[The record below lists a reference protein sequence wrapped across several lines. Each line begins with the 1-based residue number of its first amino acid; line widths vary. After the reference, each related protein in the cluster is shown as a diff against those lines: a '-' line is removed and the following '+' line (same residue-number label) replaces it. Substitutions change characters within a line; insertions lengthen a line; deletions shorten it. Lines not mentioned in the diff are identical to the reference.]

1 MKTTM
6 ILVATL
12 GLCTLGAKAQQAQP
26 VIQTTFPEMDQ
37 RRQAAKT
44 AFEQDLMLS
53 NPGVILSQ
61 DQLEEWHREALETAY
76 RPSHEVVTF
85 FRAKDGS
92 IQRWESNP
100 VAAPAANR
108 QQ

>member
-26 VIQTTFPEMDQ
+26 VVQTTFAEVDD
-37 RRQAAKT
+37 RRQAAKK
-44 AFEQDLMLS
+44 AFDQDLMFT
-53 NPGVILSQ
+53 NPGVVLSQ
-61 DQLEEWHREALETAY
+61 DQLEEWHRAALETTY

-100 VAAPAANR
+100 VAAPAVNR
-108 QQ
+108 RQ

>member
-12 GLCTLGAKAQQAQP
+12 GLCTLSAKAQQAQP
-26 VIQTTFPEMDQ
+26 IIQTTFAEIDQ
-37 RRQAAKT
+37 RRQASKS

-61 DQLEEWHREALETAY
+61 DQLEEWHRQALETAY
-76 RPSHEVVTF
+76 RPAHEVVTF

-92 IQRWESNP
+92 IQPWESKS
-100 VAAPAANR
+100 ATAPAVNK

>member
-1 MKTTM
+1 M

-26 VIQTTFPEMDQ
+26 VVQTTFAEMDD
-37 RRQAAKT
+37 RAQAAKK

-53 NPGVILSQ
+53 NPGVFLSQ
-61 DQLEEWHREALETAY
+61 DQQEEWHREALETAY
-76 RPSHEVVTF
+76 RPAHEVVTF

-92 IQRWESNP
+92 IQLWESKSA
-100 VAAPAANR
+100 AAPAVNR

>member
-6 ILVATL
+6 ILVASL

-26 VIQTTFPEMDQ
+26 IIQTTYAEMDE
-37 RRQAAKT
+37 RRQAAKK
-44 AFEQDLMLS
+44 AFEEDLMLS
-53 NPGVILSQ
+53 NPGVVLAQ

-76 RPSHEVVTF
+76 RPAHEVVTF

-92 IQRWESNP
+92 IQRWESKSA
-100 VAAPAANR
+100 AAPAVNR

>member
-1 MKTTM
+1 M

-26 VIQTTFPEMDQ
+26 VVQTTFAEVDD
-37 RRQAAKT
+37 RRQAAKK

-53 NPGVILSQ
+53 NPGVVLSQ
-61 DQLEEWHREALETAY
+61 DQLEEWHRAALETTY
-76 RPSHEVVTF
+76 WPSHEVVTF

-92 IQRWESNP
+92 IHRW
-100 VAAPAANR
+100 
-108 QQ
+108 

>member
-1 MKTTM
+1 M
-6 ILVATL
+6 ILVASL

-26 VIQTTFPEMDQ
+26 IIQTTYAEMDE
-37 RRQAAKT
+37 RRQAAKK
-44 AFEQDLMLS
+44 AFEEDLMLS
-53 NPGVILSQ
+53 NPGVVLAQ

-76 RPSHEVVTF
+76 RPAHEVVTF

-92 IQRWESNP
+92 IQRWESKSA
-100 VAAPAANR
+100 AAPAVNR

>member
-26 VIQTTFPEMDQ
+26 VIQTTFAEMEG
-37 RRQAAKT
+37 RRQAAKQ

-53 NPGVILSQ
+53 NPGVVLSQ
-61 DQLEEWHREALETAY
+61 DQLEEWHRAALETTY

-100 VAAPAANR
+100 VAAPAVNR
-108 QQ
+108 RQ